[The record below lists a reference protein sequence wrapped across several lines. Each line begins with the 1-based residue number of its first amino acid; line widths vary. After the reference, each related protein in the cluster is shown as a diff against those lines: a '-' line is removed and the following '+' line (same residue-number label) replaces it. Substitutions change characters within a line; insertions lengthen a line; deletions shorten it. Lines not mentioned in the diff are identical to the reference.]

1 VSFKALKE
9 GLELL
14 PTLQKVKDFKKSI
27 TKYFL
32 LIILKAKSS
41 KRCIISYNLYKR
53 LREGQI
59 QSSDILNVRQFYKVV
74 AGRRSV
80 LIVDDEVDIITSVK
94 RWLQDDG
101 LKVYGYADP
110 LQALEYFKNNSGN
123 IDLVLSDIRMSK
135 MNGYELVKKIKTIQ
149 PETKVIFMTALETD
163 RLETSKILPSIK
175 IDGFMLKPGS
185 LENLV
190 NTVKEVI

>member
-1 VSFKALKE
+1 M
-9 GLELL
+9 
-14 PTLQKVKDFKKSI
+14 
-27 TKYFL
+27 
-32 LIILKAKSS
+32 
-41 KRCIISYNLYKR
+41 
-53 LREGQI
+53 
-59 QSSDILNVRQFYKVV
+59 V

-94 RWLQDDG
+94 RWLQDG

-149 PETKVIFMTALETD
+149 PETKIIFMTALETD

-175 IDGFMLKPGS
+175 IDGFMLKPGC
-185 LENLV
+185 LENPV